1 LISKLLN
8 EVVSIVRLVALG
20 WYFCGYEKV
29 CFPASGWA
37 GHGLQPI
44 GPASQRRSFGCPRRN
59 GRCPGGNGRCASP
72 NAKELLKEPGTQVL
86 DVRTSPEY
94 MLGHLSQAKNLNIS
108 SDDFSQQ
115 VAQLDTS
122 KTYVV
127 YCGSGVRSAKAAE
140 VMRQKGFHH
149 VVNGGGYRDLKE

>member
-1 LISKLLN
+1 MACNQADPQTTAAS
-8 EVVSIVRLVALG
+8 SAAPAATADVAAATTTA
-20 WYFCGYEKV
+20 
-29 CFPASGWA
+29 PAQTGS
-37 GHGLQPI
+37 
-44 GPASQRRSFGCPRRN
+44 PAAINIPR
-59 GRCPGGNGRCASP
+59 
-72 NAKELLKEPGTQVL
+72 AKALLKEPGTQVL

-108 SDDFSQQ
+108 SDDFAQQ